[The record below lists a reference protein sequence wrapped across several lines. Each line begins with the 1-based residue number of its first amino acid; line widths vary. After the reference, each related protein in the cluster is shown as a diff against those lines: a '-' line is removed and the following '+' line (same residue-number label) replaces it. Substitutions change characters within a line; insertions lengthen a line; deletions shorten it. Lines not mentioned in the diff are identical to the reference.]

1 MKANPK
7 KNSNIFRN
15 DVQRKKKYQVGER
28 MFSFSFLCS
37 GWMKVSNPKLLFAT
51 KLLALCGSF
60 LPRGSG
66 LLLPVVY
73 SIRCLELNPCSSPK
87 KSEER
92 IPSSSSVPVVLS
104 VDDDS
109 IHQQIIAS
117 VLRPCGY
124 EVPPF
129 SGKIEDGWSMKW
141 PCWLLSDTTSGITA
155 ALVD

>member
-1 MKANPK
+1 
-7 KNSNIFRN
+7 
-15 DVQRKKKYQVGER
+15 
-28 MFSFSFLCS
+28 
-37 GWMKVSNPKLLFAT
+37 MKVSNPKLLFAT

-60 LPRGSG
+60 LPGGSG
-66 LLLPVVY
+66 YLLLPVVY
-73 SIRCLELNPCSSPK
+73 SISVLGAKPLQLPPK
-87 KSEER
+87 KTEER

-129 SGKIEDGWSMKW
+129 SGKIEDG
-141 PCWLLSDTTSGITA
+141 
-155 ALVD
+155 